1 VERVPGNAHRKTFR
15 EGGIKMAGIFPVDV
29 GPQYEGEVIRK
40 DDMYVELGGPK
51 QKSKFELV
59 MLKSA
64 DEVENEKIE
73 VIGPDLGDV
82 EEGSS
87 YPIGLLIDVAGEKL
101 EKDMEPVFERRIHLY
116 TNYIEGFYHMNQ
128 RDDVWM
134 RINKDSFGKGLNSFE
149 AIGQILIFLFTSEL
163 DVIEKISITFVTDE
177 KKVEEL
183 LVNARKIYEER
194 DERARGLK
202 EEDVEEFYSCALCQ
216 SFAPTHICCI
226 TPERIANCGA
236 INWFD
241 GRAAYKLDPEG
252 PIQEV
257 KKKDCIDPIRGE
269 FSGANELAV
278 EKSMG
283 AYNRVYLHS
292 AFEFPHTS
300 CGCFQAIWFYIPEVD
315 AFGLVHRYFVGE
327 TIVGV
332 PFSTMAAD
340 TSGGRQVEG
349 FLGLALEYLK
359 SPKFLQADGGL
370 RRLVWIPKEL
380 KERYKDAIP
389 EDVYDKIATE
399 DDVKNVDE
407 LLEFLDRVE
416 HPWLRGE
423 VELPI

>member
-1 VERVPGNAHRKTFR
+1 
-15 EGGIKMAGIFPVDV
+15 MAGMFPVDV

-40 DDMYVELGGPK
+40 ADLYTEFGGPNV
-51 QKSKFELV
+51 KSKFELV
-59 MLKSA
+59 TLKGL

-73 VIGPDLGDV
+73 VIGPDIKDMK
-82 EEGSS
+82 EGGS
-87 YPIGLLIDVAGEKL
+87 YPIGLLIDVAGEKM
-101 EKDMEPVFERRIHLY
+101 EKDMEPVLERRMHLY
-116 TNYIEGFYHMNQ
+116 ANYIEGFYHMNQ

-134 RINKDSFGKGLNSFE
+134 RLNKDSFNKGLNSLE
-149 AIGQILIFLFTSEL
+149 EIGKILMFLYTSEL

-183 LVNARKIYEER
+183 IVKAREIYKAR

-202 EEDVEEFYSCALCQ
+202 EEDVQEFYSCALCQ
-216 SFAPTHICCI
+216 SFAPTHICAI

-241 GRAAYKLDPEG
+241 GKAAYKLDPEG
-252 PIQEV
+252 PVQEV
-257 KKKDCIDPIRGE
+257 KKGDCLDPIRGE
-269 FSGANELAV
+269 YTGANQLAA

-292 AFEFPHTS
+292 AFEYPHTS

-315 AFGLVHRYFVGE
+315 AFGLVHRDFVGPSV
-327 TIVGV
+327 VGV

-349 FLGLALEYLK
+349 FLGLALEYLR
-359 SPKFLQADGGL
+359 SAKFLQADGGI
-370 RRLVWIPKEL
+370 RRCVWMPKEI

-389 EDVYDKIATE
+389 EDLYDKIATE
-399 DDVKNVDE
+399 DDAKNVDE
-407 LLEFLDRVE
+407 LMAFLDKVG
-416 HPWLRGE
+416 HPWLKGE
-423 VELPI
+423 VELPV